1 MHRLRLINPVGNGE
15 PGDLLEESAIPAGNS
30 PSSLRHHPARCPR
43 RGHPKLF
50 PQPSTACRSK
60 TEVTPDYLRKLG
72 QRGRILTCDHMV
84 PDHGCYQ
91 ATPLSEN
98 WSELRES
105 NSPTPAWK
113 AGAPPLYQI
122 RLWSPRR
129 D

>member
-1 MHRLRLINPVGNGE
+1 
-15 PGDLLEESAIPAGNS
+15 
-30 PSSLRHHPARCPR
+30 
-43 RGHPKLF
+43 
-50 PQPSTACRSK
+50 
-60 TEVTPDYLRKLG
+60 
-72 QRGRILTCDHMV
+72 MV

-105 NSPTPAWK
+105 NSPTPAGK

-129 D
+129 DLHPRPSHYKCDALLAELLGLNLVVVLDLFPAVLRQTPKRFKARGCVHRSPRGTHGVRFEIVDGEKKDDERQN